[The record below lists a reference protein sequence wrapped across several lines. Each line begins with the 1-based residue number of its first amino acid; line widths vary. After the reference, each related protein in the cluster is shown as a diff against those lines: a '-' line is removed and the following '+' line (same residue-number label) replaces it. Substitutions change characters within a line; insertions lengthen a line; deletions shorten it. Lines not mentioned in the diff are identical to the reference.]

1 MERTDVI
8 NHLTAIFKKVFEK
21 QELVLTDEMTANDVD
36 QWTSLSHVILIAEI
50 EKEFSITFQMRDLN
64 KMDNVGAMVDLII
77 SKL

>member
-8 NHLTAIFKKVFEK
+8 NYLTAIFKKVFEK

>member
-1 MERTDVI
+1 MERTEVI
-8 NHLTAIFKKVFEK
+8 NQLTDIFKKVFAK
-21 QELVLTDEMTANDVD
+21 QELILSDAMTADDID

-64 KMDNVGAMVDLII
+64 KMDNVGAMIELIM